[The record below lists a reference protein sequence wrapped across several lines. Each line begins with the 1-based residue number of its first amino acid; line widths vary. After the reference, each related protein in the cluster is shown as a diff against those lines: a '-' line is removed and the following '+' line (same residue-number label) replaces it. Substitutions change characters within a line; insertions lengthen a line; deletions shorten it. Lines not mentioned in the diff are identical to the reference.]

1 MTDTSIIETAATAH
15 HPAPTARVQLSS
27 VVPDGYRKVINLDG
41 YVGQTV
47 EAPLGDLI
55 KLRASQLN
63 GCSFCVDMH
72 SVDLQEGGYPLRKVF
87 AVSAWRESPWFTE
100 RERTALEL
108 TEAVTLIHQG
118 GVSEELYARA
128 IAEFGEVDFANLLL
142 AIGTINIWNRIA
154 VPTHLQP
161 PAL

>member
-1 MTDTSIIETAATAH
+1 MTERIQISSL
-15 HPAPTARVQLSS
+15 ARE
-27 VVPDGYRKVINLDG
+27 GYRAVVALDS
-41 YVGQTV
+41 YVVEHV

-63 GCSFCVDMH
+63 GCTFCVDMH
-72 SVDLQEGGYPLRKVF
+72 SVDLEAGGYPLRKVF
-87 AVSAWRESPWFTE
+87 AVAAWRESTWFTE

-108 TEAVTLIHQG
+108 TEVVTLIHDG
-118 GVSEELYARA
+118 GVSDELYERA
-128 IAEFGEVDFANLLL
+128 LAEFGEAGLANLLL

-154 VPTHLQP
+154 VPTRMRP